1 MKLQN
6 KGNYLIEGEEKPIEA
21 LEQPDGKFYYNKI
34 DKDNKNTY
42 PAITESDV
50 IRQVWLDRDRCELE
64 VGDIVVYASSSWNS
78 SSVTVNIGQIEELKG
93 VRATVRWSEDNTS
106 KVAPHNLTIIT
117 PEKIRKFYDF
127 LK

>member
-50 IRQVWLDRDRCELE
+50 IRQVWLDRDRRELE
-64 VGDIVVYASSSWNS
+64 VGDIVVYTSSSWNS
-78 SSVTVNIGQIEELKG
+78 SSVTVDIGQVEELKG
-93 VRATVRWSEDNTS
+93 IRATIRWSKDDTS
-106 KVAPHNLTIIT
+106 KVAPHNLTIVSDR
-117 PEKIRKFYDF
+117 KIRKFYDF

>member
-1 MKLQN
+1 MKLKH
-6 KGNYLIEGEEKPIEA
+6 KGIYLLKGEEKPVEA
-21 LEQPDGKFYYNKI
+21 LEKPNGEFYYVKT
-34 DKDNKNTY
+34 KEDNTKTC
-42 PAITESDV
+42 PDITEADV
-50 IRQVWLDRDRCELE
+50 ERQVWLDKDRRELE

-78 SSVTVNIGQIEELKG
+78 SSVTVDIGQIEELKG

-106 KVAPHNLTIIT
+106 KIAPHNLTIIT